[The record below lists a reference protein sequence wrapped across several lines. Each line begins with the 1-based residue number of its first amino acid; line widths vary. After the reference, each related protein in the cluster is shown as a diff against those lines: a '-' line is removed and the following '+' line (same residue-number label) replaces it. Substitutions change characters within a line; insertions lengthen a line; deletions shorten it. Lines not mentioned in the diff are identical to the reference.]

1 MGLNSDMAGL
11 LEGKICLVTGAARG
25 IGRAVAELFSAEGAI
40 VYANARQ
47 DGCLDAWVEKVTA
60 ENDHPVFP
68 LYFDVTDTKNI
79 GKAFTRI
86 KKEQGRLDALVNNA
100 GITKNEL
107 IGMIRE
113 STVQSLFATN
123 VFAVIQMMQQ
133 AARLMRSQESGAIVN
148 ISSIIGVEGHAG
160 EMVYSGTKGAVI
172 SMTKSAAKEL
182 APYHI
187 RVNAVAP
194 GYTDTEMFRGAVS
207 SPEMVEN
214 LTANIG
220 FGRLASAEDIA
231 QACAWL
237 ACDRSGFVTGQIL
250 GVNGS
255 TII

>member
-1 MGLNSDMAGL
+1 MNGL
-11 LEGKICLVTGAARG
+11 LDGKVCLVTGTARG

-40 VYANARQ
+40 VYANARRK
-47 DGCLDAWVEKVTA
+47 GCLDAWAEELTA
-60 ENDHPVFP
+60 KNDCPVIP
-68 LYFDVTDTKNI
+68 LYFDVTDTQDA
-79 GKAFTRI
+79 GKAFMRI
-86 KKEQGRLDALVNNA
+86 KKEYGRLDALVNNA

-113 STVQSLFATN
+113 STVQSLFSTN
-123 VFAVIQMMQQ
+123 VFAVIQMIQL
-133 AARLMRSQESGAIVN
+133 AVRLMRQQGNGAIVN
-148 ISSIIGVEGHAG
+148 LSSIIGVEGHAG

-194 GYTDTEMFRGAVS
+194 GYTDTEMLRGAVS
-207 SPEMVEN
+207 GPEMVEK

-220 FGRLASAEDIA
+220 FGRLARTEDIA

-237 ACDRSGFVTGQIL
+237 VCDRSGFVTGQIL

>member
-1 MGLNSDMAGL
+1 MSGL
-11 LEGKICLVTGAARG
+11 LEGKVCLVTGAARG
-25 IGRAVAELFSAEGAI
+25 IGRAIAENFFAEGAT
-40 VYANARQ
+40 VYANARRE
-47 DGCLDAWVEKVTA
+47 GCLDTWA
-60 ENDHPVFP
+60 EELTEENGHPMIP
-68 LYFDVTDTKNI
+68 LYFDVTDTQSA
-79 GKAFTRI
+79 GKAFARI
-86 KKEQGRLDALVNNA
+86 KKEQGSLDVLVNNA
-100 GITKNEL
+100 GVTKNEL

-123 VFAVIQMMQQ
+123 VFAVIQMIQF
-133 AARLMRSQESGAIVN
+133 AARLMKPKGCGAIVN
-148 ISSIIGVEGHAG
+148 LSSIIGVEGHAG
-160 EMVYSGTKGAVI
+160 EMVYSGTKGAII

-207 SPEMVEN
+207 GPKMVEK

-220 FGRLASAEDIA
+220 FGRLANPDDIA
-231 QACAWL
+231 QACVWF